1 MKTYRN
7 INSPKAGGEKGRQ
20 GGREKV
26 EINTNIYDFLRVN
39 LYFKKKLSLSSDCRL
54 LNRYDN
60 ISIRGTVS
68 KEQAGVLVV
77 ARDDEW
83 RNPIEFFL

>member
-7 INSPKAGGEKGRQ
+7 INSPKPGGAKGRQ

-39 LYFKKKLSLSSDCRL
+39 LYFMKKLSLSSDCRL
-54 LNRYDN
+54 L
-60 ISIRGTVS
+60 G
-68 KEQAGVLVV
+68 
-77 ARDDEW
+77 
-83 RNPIEFFL
+83 